1 MKQLTFFKSFFLL
14 CALMVGSSVW
24 AKDTWEKV
32 TDYSTLS
39 TSDTYVIAGNVKGGT
54 TWYSLKNNQKTSNTN
69 LPHGSTL
76 TIANNK
82 ITSTIS
88 ADETWVLESTG
99 TAGIYYIKS
108 TKGTLYLQNTG
119 ATGSKI
125 TSKSSTDTDNQW
137 KIHYTDSKT
146 SSGNTYSATALYNV
160 GRSRM
165 LAAYNTSDWR
175 CYQNSNY
182 SNIDGA
188 EVVLFKKVVIPDVEI
203 TAESNNTSL
212 GTVSLDGVTI
222 TASPTSG
229 NRVSKT
235 TSYTISPNNAATISQ
250 NGNVFTVSPTADC
263 TITINFEAIPSHTLS
278 YVVSPSDAAG
288 IVTLGATSVLEDAST
303 TIVAEAKAGYEFT
316 SWSISGEGASLESTT
331 DASTT
336 MTMGSENAMVTATFT
351 AVTTHA
357 ISWSVNGN
365 IIKTENIKEGNNI
378 TFAAPASGIPTGYVF
393 QGWSASQVDGTQSDM
408 TGISLVDAA
417 TSDDDITYYAVLG
430 VGVGTPASL
439 TKLTKDDDIA
449 DGDKIVFVAVVDE
462 ETAYGMYQQTQ
473 SSSYVA
479 KFDFTESLNDIAADN
494 KKWFTLKKDDSNWKI
509 GDDTN
514 GYLYSSSST
523 NLAVSTDNSTKFVL
537 EKGNDG
543 TFQFSYTNGDTKRYL
558 CCRNDLTSDKAN
570 LFRLSSSDGV
580 NKLTLYRYTEEG
592 ITYTNFCTTVPTAT
606 VTIAAACNDGKG
618 VYYGTYSNGSAFVVP
633 AADDMTVSAVSV
645 DGDGKLVVT
654 PFDEGDI
661 VKAGTGVMVSSTTSG
676 AHTIT
681 LAAGGADI
689 DGNMLKGSGDA
700 AISASD
706 MSTAAPSCKY
716 YRLTM
721 HGYVENVNPG
731 VIGFYW
737 GAADGA
743 SFAIAANKAYL
754 AVPAA
759 QAAKMSGFAFDDTTT
774 GINGVEEI
782 APVTKTRKVVKN
794 GRLVIETAN
803 GEFTIDGA
811 RMK

>member
-1 MKQLTFFKSFFLL
+1 M
-14 CALMVGSSVW
+14 
-24 AKDTWEKV
+24 
-32 TDYSTLS
+32 
-39 TSDTYVIAGNVKGGT
+39 
-54 TWYSLKNNQKTSNTN
+54 
-69 LPHGSTL
+69 
-76 TIANNK
+76 
-82 ITSTIS
+82 
-88 ADETWVLESTG
+88 
-99 TAGIYYIKS
+99 
-108 TKGTLYLQNTG
+108 
-119 ATGSKI
+119 
-125 TSKSSTDTDNQW
+125 
-137 KIHYTDSKT
+137 
-146 SSGNTYSATALYNV
+146 
-160 GRSRM
+160 
-165 LAAYNTSDWR
+165 
-175 CYQNSNY
+175 
-182 SNIDGA
+182 
-188 EVVLFKKVVIPDVEI
+188 
-203 TAESNNTSL
+203 
-212 GTVSLDGVTI
+212 
-222 TASPTSG
+222 
-229 NRVSKT
+229 
-235 TSYTISPNNAATISQ
+235 
-250 NGNVFTVSPTADC
+250 
-263 TITINFEAIPSHTLS
+263 
-278 YVVSPSDAAG
+278 
-288 IVTLGATSVLEDAST
+288 
-303 TIVAEAKAGYEFT
+303 
-316 SWSISGEGASLESTT
+316 
-331 DASTT
+331 
-336 MTMGSENAMVTATFT
+336 
-351 AVTTHA
+351 
-357 ISWSVNGN
+357 
-365 IIKTENIKEGNNI
+365 
-378 TFAAPASGIPTGYVF
+378 
-393 QGWSASQVDGTQSDM
+393 
-408 TGISLVDAA
+408 
-417 TSDDDITYYAVLG
+417 
-430 VGVGTPASL
+430 
-439 TKLTKDDDIA
+439 
-449 DGDKIVFVAVVDE
+449 
-462 ETAYGMYQQTQ
+462 
-473 SSSYVA
+473 
-479 KFDFTESLNDIAADN
+479 NDIAADN